1 MNSLEANIRTNQTK
15 GQLNAIRDNGNVPAI
30 IYGGKDANQKIHI
43 SKKLLK
49 TLIEKENFL
58 SSIITL
64 NIDGKPQNV
73 LPREVKYHILSD
85 EPTHVDFLRVLPGVK
100 IKIEVPVNFIN
111 HEKSPGLKRGGV
123 LNIVRR
129 KVELKCPSEK
139 IPGSLTLDLDG
150 IDIGE
155 SFKISSVKL
164 DSEVTPTIQGRDFV
178 IATLAA
184 PTVMKEPEK
193 PAEAEAA
200 EGEEGAEGT
209 DVAAAADGDKPAA
222 DAAKGDK
229 KEGEEKKPSEKKP
242 AEEKK

>member
-1 MNSLEANIRTNQTK
+1 MNSLEAIIRENITK
-15 GQLNAIRDNGNVPAI
+15 GQLNEIRKNGNVPAI
-30 IYGGKDANQKIHI
+30 IYGGKEENQKISI
-43 SKKLLK
+43 SKKVLK
-49 TLIEKENFL
+49 SLIDKENFL
-58 SSIITL
+58 SNILAL
-64 NIDGKPQNV
+64 NVNGKTQNV
-73 LPREVKYHILSD
+73 LPREVKYHIISD
-85 EPTHVDFLRVLPGVK
+85 EPVHVDFLRVLPGVK

-139 IPGSLTLDLDG
+139 IPENLTLDLDG

-155 SFKISSVKL
+155 SFKISSVNL
-164 DSEVTPTIQGRDFV
+164 DSDVVPTIQGRDFV

-200 EGEEGAEGT
+200 EGEEGAEGAET
-209 DVAAAADGDKPAA
+209 AAASEGEKPAG
-222 DAAKGDK
+222 DGAKGDK
-229 KEGEEKKPSEKKP
+229 KEGEDKKSSEKKP

>member
-1 MNSLEANIRTNQTK
+1 MNILEANIRDTKTK
-15 GQLNAIRDNGNVPAI
+15 GELSALRDNGNVPAI
-30 IYGGKDANQKIHI
+30 IYGGEAQNEKVAI

-49 TLIEKENFL
+49 SLIEKENFL
-58 SSIITL
+58 SNIIAL
-64 NIDGKPQNV
+64 NVDGKTQNV
-73 LPREVKYHILSD
+73 LPKEIKYDIITD
-85 EPTHVDFLRVLPGVK
+85 EPIHVDFLRVVPGVK
-100 IKIEVPVNFIN
+100 IKIEVPVKFIN
-111 HEKSPGLKRGGV
+111 HESSPGLKRGGV

-139 IPGSLTLDLDG
+139 IPENLVIDLDG

-155 SFKISSVKL
+155 SFKISSISL
-164 DSEVTPTIQGRDFV
+164 DEEVTPTIQGRDFV

-200 EGEEGAEGT
+200 EGEDRGLG
-209 DVAAAADGDKPAA
+209 DVYKRQDGDKPAA
-222 DAAKGDK
+222 EGDK
-229 KEGEEKKPSEKKP
+229 KEGEDKKP